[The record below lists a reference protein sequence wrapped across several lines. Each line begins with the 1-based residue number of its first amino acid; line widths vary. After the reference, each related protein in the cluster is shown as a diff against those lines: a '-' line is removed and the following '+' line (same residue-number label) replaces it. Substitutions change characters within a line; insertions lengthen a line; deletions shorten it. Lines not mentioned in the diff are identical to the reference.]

1 MVIDIYM
8 INVIISFSLGDMME
22 KLFTCTNK
30 SYDNIGPRYISSS
43 EELEKIEDTFINL
56 RCYVDDYFA
65 AVEAFENVK
74 GKVINYFIV
83 ISEKII
89 IENYENLFDIFEEL
103 NDKNNILGLQLSL
116 ASKVGESDF
125 KKLLNFLKNIQY
137 RFDFRL
143 NLANL
148 EVFDNYQ
155 LSLLNMINSNLDT
168 KLKVNQ
174 SYDGKFTENNS
185 YDNLYS
191 FDNLIK
197 VKEKINEIISKI
209 PAEYN
214 EVEKILFV
222 YKYLGKKIKYDKTM
236 ASLEHNNRKFYDSNS
251 IYDILF
257 NNKGVCSGIAVT
269 FRVLMNAIG
278 IECQVIC
285 SSKHEWNVVRINGFW
300 YHLDLTWDLYNIKY
314 NNKLEY
320 FLKSEK
326 YILKDESHQF
336 YTFYAEKEEVAI
348 RSIYSNKYTKRL
360 I

>member
-1 MVIDIYM
+1 MGSYLYVGNYSECHKIAEKQILYLQS
-8 INVIISFSLGDMME
+8 INYSD
-22 KLFTCTNK
+22 
-30 SYDNIGPRYISSS
+30 Y
-43 EELEKIEDTFINL
+43 ELESAYMFE
-56 RCYVDDYFA
+56 
-65 AVEAFENVK
+65 AV
-74 GKVINYFIV
+74 
-83 ISEKII
+83 S
-89 IENYENLFDIFEEL
+89 L
-103 NDKNNILGLQLSL
+103 LGL
-116 ASKVGESDF
+116 
-125 KKLLNFLKNIQY
+125 
-137 RFDFRL
+137 
-143 NLANL
+143 
-148 EVFDNYQ
+148 
-155 LSLLNMINSNLDT
+155 
-168 KLKVNQ
+168 
-174 SYDGKFTENNS
+174 
-185 YDNLYS
+185 
-191 FDNLIK
+191 
-197 VKEKINEIISKI
+197 EK
-209 PAEYN
+209 YN

-236 ASLEHNNRKFYDSNS
+236 ASLDHNNRKFYDSNS
-251 IYDILF
+251 IYDTLF